1 MARPPVKRRRS
12 WLEKFSAAFRGL
24 WYGIVGQS
32 SFAVHFAVAIT
43 VLLVAALFRVRE
55 TEWCILILSIT
66 VVMTAELFNSALEW
80 LAPAITQEYNRYIE
94 TALNVASAAVLVASI
109 GSAVIGVII
118 FGPRLVDLLA
128 YLLG

>member
-1 MARPPVKRRRS
+1 
-12 WLEKFSAAFRGL
+12 LEKFSAAFRGL

-43 VLLVAALFRVRE
+43 VILVAALFRVQE

-80 LAPAITQEYNRYIE
+80 LAPAITEEYNRYIE

-109 GSAVIGVII
+109 GSAVIGVID